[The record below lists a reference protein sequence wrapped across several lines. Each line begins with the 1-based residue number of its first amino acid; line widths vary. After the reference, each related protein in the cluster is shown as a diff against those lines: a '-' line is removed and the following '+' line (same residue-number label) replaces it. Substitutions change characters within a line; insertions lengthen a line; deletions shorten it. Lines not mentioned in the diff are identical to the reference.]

1 MNQDKVRSRYPH
13 ACAEQEST
21 GEWGVWDISH
31 DERKRLNEARWPKT
45 FGRGL
50 FGLGKTEAE
59 AWADAVRTIE
69 LREGRRLPVRPT
81 CKVTGGPLEAR
92 PVDCR
97 VMWQKSA
104 MTGRQRQ

>member
-69 LREGRRLPVRPT
+69 LREGRRLPVPNAELRGRPAR
-81 CKVTGGPLEAR
+81 GGPAPTHSCAADAEAR
-92 PVDCR
+92 
-97 VMWQKSA
+97 K
-104 MTGRQRQ
+104 